1 MVKAEC
7 LPSMSQINNLSSFLT
22 CPGPGTVRY
31 EYNKKYIWMMMYFM
45 IDGTQVLYWVRL
57 EQLPGLSHTV
67 PDT

>member
-1 MVKAEC
+1 
-7 LPSMSQINNLSSFLT
+7 
-22 CPGPGTVRY
+22 
-31 EYNKKYIWMMMYFM
+31 MMMYFM